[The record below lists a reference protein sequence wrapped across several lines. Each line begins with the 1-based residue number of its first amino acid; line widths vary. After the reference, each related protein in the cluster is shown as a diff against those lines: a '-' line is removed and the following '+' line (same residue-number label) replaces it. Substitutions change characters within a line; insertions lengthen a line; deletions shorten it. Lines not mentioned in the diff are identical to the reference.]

1 MNKIKWA
8 TQAIAQPC
16 EVQKGLFPDFAN
28 VADELAVEWE
38 MALDELND
46 PEVSS
51 QLTDEQKDAIKRLD
65 DYMLSISGADN
76 IQYWN
81 NDALSQSVE
90 WQNMREMADT
100 ILTTMKWEKSI
111 SSKNN
116 AIYIT
121 NSQ

>member
-16 EVQKGLFPDFAN
+16 EVQKGLFPDFVN
-28 VADELAVEWE
+28 VADELAAEWE

-46 PEVSS
+46 SEVSS
-51 QLTDEQKDAIKRLD
+51 QLTDEQKAAIKRLD
-65 DYMLSISGADN
+65 DYMLSISGANN

-81 NDALSQSVE
+81 NDALSQRVE
-90 WQNMREMADT
+90 WKNMREMADT
-100 ILTTMKWEKSI
+100 ILVAMKWEKSI
-111 SSKNN
+111 PSKNN

-121 NSQ
+121 NS